1 MSKKDE
7 HERRRVFE
15 RQEQIRIDDLFHGK
29 TLEEVAEEIRSMSS
43 GYEKEAFN
51 QDKQIKFKVE
61 RLTYDRGE
69 CLYLEVWRWETDAE
83 MARRQERER
92 AAEEKRRRR
101 SETAKA
107 AAALRKQKKSEK
119 EYAEYQ
125 RLRAKF
131 GDL

>member
-7 HERRRVFE
+7 RRRILE
-15 RQEQIRIDDLFHGK
+15 RQDQIYIEDFFHGK
-29 TLEEVAEEIRSMSS
+29 TLEEVAEEIRFMSS
-43 GYEKEAFN
+43 GYEKEAFD
-51 QDKQIKFKVE
+51 QDKLIKFRVD
-61 RLTYDRGE
+61 RYSYDRGE
-69 CLYLEVWRWETDAE
+69 CLYLEVWRRETDAE
-83 MARRQERER
+83 MTERQERER
-92 AAEEKRRRR
+92 ADEEKRKKR